1 MYSIDSDTI
10 CAIATPPGQ
19 GGIGIVRLSGPACLK
34 IAESILGFT
43 PTPRHAHYCNFL
55 DSSGASIEMG
65 IALYFS
71 SPNSFTGEDCLE
83 LQGHGGSQII
93 QEVLKCS
100 IEAGARLARPGEF
113 SERAF
118 INGKIDLLQAEAIAD
133 LIEAS
138 SEQAAKSAMRT
149 LQGVFSAQIHDIVA
163 KLIHLRVQ
171 VEASIDFSDE
181 ELNLKSAEKIKH
193 DLVETKK
200 QVKTILDR
208 AKQGVLLKNGLTI
221 AIAGK
226 PNAGKSSLLNAL
238 AEVERA
244 IVTDIPGTT
253 RDTLQEQISID
264 GLPLNIVDTAGLRE
278 SSDIVEREGVRRA
291 KVAIKSANRLLIVID
306 TTQIGP
312 SLETAILEVLELLTD
327 DNAFSELL
335 NHCSVVLNKIDVSKG
350 DWAKTGT
357 IQIQNVH
364 LPVIAISAKQH
375 IGLESLRQHLK
386 KCANYTAAGEDSF
399 IARERHLLSL
409 KQALKR
415 LEIAVD
421 RVSDHSHWELLAEEL
436 RISQQEL
443 NKITGDFSSD
453 DLLGEIFSNFCVGK

>member
-1 MYSIDSDTI
+1 MSSLDSDTI

-43 PTPRHAHYCNFL
+43 PTPRHAHYSNFL
-55 DSSGASIEMG
+55 DSSGVPIEQG

-71 SPNSFTGEDCLE
+71 SPNSFTGEDILE

-93 QEVLKCS
+93 QDVLKS
-100 IEAGARLARPGEF
+100 SLQAGARLARPGEF

-118 INGKIDLLQAEAIAD
+118 LNGKIDLLQAEAIAD

-149 LQGVFSAQIHDIVA
+149 LQGVFSDRIHDIVA
-163 KLIHLRVQ
+163 KLISIRVQ

-181 ELNLKSAEKIKH
+181 ELDLESSGKILQSLIH
-193 DLVETKK
+193 AKK
-200 QVKTILDR
+200 QVETILDG
-208 AKQGVLLKNGLTI
+208 AQQGVLLKNGLTI

-244 IVTDIPGTT
+244 IVTNIPGTT
-253 RDTLQEQISID
+253 RDILEEQISID

-278 SSDIVEREGVRRA
+278 SQDIVEQEGVRRA
-291 KVAIKSANRLLIVID
+291 KVAIRSADRLLIVLD
-306 TTQIGP
+306 TTEIGA
-312 SLETAILEVLELLTD
+312 SLETAITEVLKLLATE
-327 DNAFSELL
+327 DNIVDLL
-335 NHCSVVLNKIDVSKG
+335 KHSSVILNKIDLLEDGSLWSDSITVLN
-350 DWAKTGT
+350 TLVP
-357 IQIQNVH
+357 IIE
-364 LPVIAISAKQH
+364 ISATDH
-375 IGLESLRQHLK
+375 LGLDSLRQHLK
-386 KCANYTAAGEDSF
+386 KCANYTAAGENSF

-409 KQALKR
+409 KEALKH

-421 RVSDHSHWELLAEEL
+421 KVSDHSHWELLAEEL
-436 RISQQEL
+436 RITQQDL